1 MGTTQDTAGCCSRGV
16 LDGFVDCCCCWF
28 VERVFVIGIEIEE
41 LPNPNDVRVDNT
53 RLLVLEVLRELVI
66 GASLDGAL

>member
-1 MGTTQDTAGCCSRGV
+1 
-16 LDGFVDCCCCWF
+16 